1 MGNIA
6 EGKSAIKAFIS
17 AHTIVLIAWAFALVS
32 VIIVP
37 PDEQYISYVDMSTMG
52 CLFCLLAAVRTLRN
66 GGAFEVAGAQVV
78 RLFSNTRACVT
89 SLVALCFFGSM
100 VITNDAALLTF
111 LPLTY
116 LVLSATGELSL
127 LIKTFTLQTIAANL
141 GGMILPFGNP
151 QNLYLYTYYTI
162 PTEEFVLTML
172 PPFVVSLV
180 LIAVCCCV
188 IPKRPLVLK
197 GEGATADKKRLG
209 IGILVFMLALAG
221 ILRWL
226 PWVLSAAAI
235 VLVLLCFDRSALK
248 RLDWR
253 LLLTFVAFFIFAGNV
268 ARMPQVGSLIQACMS
283 WSEFGTAVGMSQVIS
298 NVPAAIVLSQFTQAW
313 QPLLLGVNIGGVG
326 TPLGSLASLITIN
339 EYTRLRPA
347 EVGSFMTK
355 FLAYNV
361 AFLGALA
368 AFTFFLMNQ

>member
-1 MGNIA
+1 MGNVA
-6 EGKSAIKAFIS
+6 EGKSAMKAFIS

-32 VIIVP
+32 VVFVP
-37 PDEQYISYVDMSTMG
+37 PDGQYLSYADMSTMG
-52 CLFCLLAAVRTLRN
+52 CLFCLVAAVRTLRN

-100 VITNDAALLTF
+100 FITNDAALLTF
-111 LPLTY
+111 LPLAY

-151 QNLYLYTYYTI
+151 QNLYLYTYYAI

-180 LIAVCCCV
+180 LIAFCCCAT
-188 IPKRPLVLK
+188 PKRPLVLQ
-197 GEGATADKKRLG
+197 GEGTKLNTRRLVLG
-209 IGILVFMLALAG
+209 IVVFVLALAG

-226 PWVLSAAAI
+226 PWMISVSAI
-235 VLVLLCFDRSALK
+235 VVILFCFDRNALL
-248 RLDWR
+248 RLDWG
-253 LLLTFVAFFIFAGNV
+253 LLLTFVAFFIFAGNIT
-268 ARMPQVGSLIQACMS
+268 RMPQVSSLIQACMS
-283 WSEFGTAVGMSQVIS
+283 CSEFGTAVGISQVIS
-298 NVPAAIVLSQFTQAW
+298 NVPAAIVLSQFTTAW

-326 TPLGSLASLITIN
+326 TPVGSLASLITIS

-347 EVGSFMTK
+347 DVGSFMAK
-355 FLAYNV
+355 FLTYNV
-361 AFLGALA
+361 AFLGLLV
-368 AFTFFLMNQ
+368 AFYVITTL

>member
-1 MGNIA
+1 MNKPHF
-6 EGKSAIKAFIS
+6 GKSEIKSFMS
-17 AHTIVLIAWAFALVS
+17 AHAIVLVAWVCALVS
-32 VIIVP
+32 VVVVP
-37 PDEQYISYVDMSTMG
+37 PDERYLSYIDMTTMG

-66 GGAFEVAGAQVV
+66 GGAFEVAGTQIV

-111 LPLTY
+111 LPLAY

-141 GGMILPFGNP
+141 GGMIVPFGNP
-151 QNLYLYTYYTI
+151 QNLYLYTYYAI
-162 PTEEFVLTML
+162 PTDDFVFTMV
-172 PPFVVSLV
+172 PPFAVSLV
-180 LIAVCCCV
+180 LITICCWMT
-188 IPKRPLVLK
+188 PKRPLVLK
-197 GEGATADKKRLG
+197 GSGTTVNNRRLG
-209 IGILVFMLALAG
+209 VGLLVFALALAG

-226 PWVLSAAAI
+226 PWVLSATVI
-235 VLVLLCFDRSALK
+235 VLVLLCFDRNALK
-248 RLDWR
+248 RLDWG

-268 ARMPQVGSLIQACMS
+268 ARMPQVSSIIQMCMS
-283 WSEFGTAVGMSQVIS
+283 WSEFGTAVGVSQIMS
-298 NVPAAIVLSQFTQAW
+298 NVPAAIVLSQFTTAW

-347 EVGSFMTK
+347 EVGSFMVK
-355 FLAYNV
+355 FLIYNV
-361 AFLGALA
+361 AFLGLLV
-368 AFTFFLMNQ
+368 AFCKFL